1 MIFHYC
7 CVIVTYNRLSLLK
20 ECIDAVQNQVKK
32 FTDVVIVNNNSSDG
46 TTEYLNETYKDDSS
60 FHIINLDVNS
70 GGAGGFYEGL
80 KNIPQNDDWVL
91 LIDDDAI
98 LRKDFLLE
106 IDKGLNDNYDENIQA
121 YSGTVVLNN
130 FIDITHRKLLKNKIT
145 LKTKFL
151 RLNEYDKKYS
161 YIDLASFCGLLISAQ
176 LIKKIG
182 LPEKE
187 FFIWYDDTEYSL
199 RIRKY
204 SKIININSAKLDH
217 KTKPIIKS
225 YILSWKSYYGYRNY
239 IVSGIRHSSNKNL
252 FRVYVVLKFT
262 ILNIY
267 NFMKSI
273 IDKKNGCSYLKKIK
287 MRKEALYD
295 GLKQK
300 LGKNS
305 KYLPSIELL

>member
-7 CVIVTYNRLSLLK
+7 CVIVTYNRLNLLK
-20 ECIDAVQNQVKK
+20 ECIDAIQNQIKK
-32 FTDVVIVNNNSSDG
+32 FTDIVIVNNNSNDG
-46 TTEYLNETYKDDSS
+46 TTEYLNETYKGDNS

-106 IDKGLNDNYDENIQA
+106 IDNGLNENYDKSIQA
-121 YSGTVVLNN
+121 YSGTVLLNN
-130 FIDITHRKLLKNKIT
+130 FIDVTHRKLLKNKLTI
-145 LKTKFL
+145 KTKVL
-151 RLNEYDKKYS
+151 SVKEYDKKYS
-161 YIDLASFCGLLISAQ
+161 CIDLASFCGLLISTQ

-182 LPEKE
+182 LPEKQ

-199 RIRKY
+199 RIRNY
-204 SKIININSAKLDH
+204 SKIVNINSAKLDH
-217 KTKPIIKS
+217 KTNPITKS

-239 IVSGIRHSSNKNL
+239 IVSGIRHTSNKSL
-252 FRVYVVLKFT
+252 FRFYVVQKFAL
-262 ILNIY
+262 LNIY

-273 IDKKNGCSYLKKIK
+273 IDKKNRRSYLKKIK
-287 MRKEALYD
+287 MRKDALRD

-300 LGKNS
+300 LGKNP
-305 KYLPSIELL
+305 KYLPGIEL